1 MEKIDEE
8 AKYIKKQNIWRCQKC
23 NSIIMAVKQIVSLH
37 MKGTM
42 AGFGETYRR
51 TIPYCPQCEEKP
63 LPYGFDH
70 YGSKTDPETAEL
82 KLIKSLISDM

>member
-8 AKYIKKQNIWRCQKC
+8 AKYIKNQNIWRCQKC

-37 MKGTM
+37 MKGTE
-42 AGFGETYRR
+42 AGFGETYEKI
-51 TIPYCPQCEEKP
+51 IPYCPNCEEKP
-63 LPYGFDH
+63 SFQGVDY